1 MKTPIQIASLSQE
14 IEQLNAQNSELSE
27 KVLTL
32 QQQLDWFKR
41 QLFGRKSEK
50 LLVDNPHQDS
60 LFERS
65 DATTPEPQGKQLISY
80 TRSTKK
86 RTGNEVNDT
95 GL

>member
-1 MKTPIQIASLSQE
+1 MKTPIQIASLTQTN
-14 IEQLNAQNSELSE
+14 EQLNAQVFELSE

-60 LFERS
+60 L
-65 DATTPEPQGKQLISY
+65 
-80 TRSTKK
+80 
-86 RTGNEVNDT
+86 
-95 GL
+95 